1 MKSQFGGNGS
11 DIIDLAS
18 GLTRRSALKGLGAAG
33 AAAVLASARFGP
45 VLAQDASPAAGGELD
60 AYPEIVITGR
70 DYSFELPAEIAG
82 GLTRVTLVND
92 GEMDHHAIF
101 ILLNEEV
108 TAAEVEAALAQ
119 PDAFGLVRLG
129 EVLGGPNG
137 PAPGGGAAT
146 VIMDLR
152 PGNYEVVCIIPDE
165 EGTPH
170 YMLGMHAATTVTE
183 STSSLAPPEAALTV
197 ELVDF
202 GFDHL
207 PMEVAAGPQVWEVI
221 NVGQEYHELG
231 LLMLAPGVPF
241 ELIQSIFGGPPEGGE
256 GTPAGEAPAMDMD
269 MASPEGETAASPEA
283 EMGAPFV
290 SVPSTAPKAPGMTN
304 WLMLDLAPGNYV
316 AICFVPS
323 PANGFAPHF
332 ALGMLMPFTVA

>member
-1 MKSQFGGNGS
+1 MPVDVGGSGRARFQA
-11 DIIDLAS
+11 ID
-18 GLTRRSALKGLGAAG
+18 GLTRRTALKGLGAAG
-33 AAAVLASARFGP
+33 AAALLASAGTR
-45 VLAQDASPAAGGELD
+45 VSWAQEASPAAGDLD
-60 AYPEIVITGR
+60 AYPEVMITAR

-101 ILLNEEV
+101 IRLNDGV
-108 TAAEVEAALAQ
+108 TAEEVEAALAQ
-119 PDAFGLVRLG
+119 PDSFLLVSLG
-129 EVLGGPNG
+129 DVLGGPNG

-146 VIMDLR
+146 VIMDLA
-152 PGNYEVVCIIPDE
+152 PGNYEVVCLIPDD

-170 YMLGMHAATTVTE
+170 YMLGMHAAATVTE
-183 STSSLAPPEAALTV
+183 STSSLTAPEADLTV

-207 PMEVAAGPQVWEVI
+207 SMEVAAGPQIWEVT

-241 ELIQSIFGGPPEGGE
+241 ELVQSIFGGPPPGAE
-256 GTPAGEAPAMDMD
+256 GTPAGEAPAMD

-283 EMGAPFV
+283 AMGAPFV
-290 SVPSTAPKAPGMTN
+290 SMPSTAPKAPGMTN
-304 WLMLDLAPGNYV
+304 WLVLDLAPGNYV

-332 ALGMLMPFTVA
+332 ALGMLMPFTVE